1 MIIINYNFFIIFVN
15 TILKMPRKGI
25 PRKPVSVPQV
35 KPVQE
40 EVQPKHVQD
49 DAQPVQ
55 DDGQPEPVSEEI
67 LDPQSVQDD
76 GQEIDDQEYDQ
87 VEEDANVVIMA
98 DVSEYLI
105 SRIIEEAIFTAFE
118 DKKDPEKFFTLVEKR
133 NKNISDELQNNF
145 TEIRHAF
152 PGDDLDKTSKII
164 EDAFDKCV
172 QILSKYKKL
181 SRIPQKN

>member
-35 KPVQE
+35 KPVQ
-40 EVQPKHVQD
+40 D

-55 DDGQPEPVSEEI
+55 VDGQPEQEEI
-67 LDPQSVQDD
+67 LDPQPEQGD
-76 GQEIDDQEYDQ
+76 DDQEYDQ

-98 DVSEYLI
+98 DVSEYLVT
-105 SRIIEEAIFTAFE
+105 RIIEEAIFTAFE
-118 DKKDPEKFFTLVEKR
+118 DKKDPEKFFALVEKR

-172 QILSKYKKL
+172 QVLSKYNKL
-181 SRIPQKN
+181 PRIPQKN

>member
-1 MIIINYNFFIIFVN
+1 
-15 TILKMPRKGI
+15 MPRKGI
-25 PRKPVSVPQV
+25 PRKPVQD
-35 KPVQE
+35 
-40 EVQPKHVQD
+40 EVQPKPVQD
-49 DAQPVQ
+49 DAQP
-55 DDGQPEPVSEEI
+55 EPVHEEI
-67 LDPQSVQDD
+67 LDPQPD
-76 GQEIDDQEYDQ
+76 QEAVLPDQEAGDDDQEYDQ

-98 DVSEYLI
+98 DVSEYLVT
-105 SRIIEEAIFTAFE
+105 RIIEEAIFTAFE

-172 QILSKYKKL
+172 QVLSKYNKL
-181 SRIPQKN
+181 PRIPQKN

>member
-1 MIIINYNFFIIFVN
+1 
-15 TILKMPRKGI
+15 MPRKGI

-40 EVQPKHVQD
+40 EVKPEPVQEEVQP
-49 DAQPVQ
+49 AQ
-55 DDGQPEPVSEEI
+55 DDGQPEQEEI
-67 LDPQSVQDD
+67 LDPQPDQGD
-76 GQEIDDQEYDQ
+76 DDQEYDQ

>member
-40 EVQPKHVQD
+40 EVQPKPVQEEVKPVQD
-49 DAQPVQ
+49 DAQPE
-55 DDGQPEPVSEEI
+55 PEQEEI
-67 LDPQSVQDD
+67 LDPQPEQGD
-76 GQEIDDQEYDQ
+76 DDQEYDQ

-172 QILSKYKKL
+172 QVLSKYKKL
-181 SRIPQKN
+181 PRIPQKN